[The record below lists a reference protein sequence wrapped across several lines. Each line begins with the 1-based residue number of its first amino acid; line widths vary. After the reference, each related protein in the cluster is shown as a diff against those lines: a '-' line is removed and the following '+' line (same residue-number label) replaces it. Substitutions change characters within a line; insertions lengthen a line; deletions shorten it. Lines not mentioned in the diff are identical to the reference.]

1 VRVAV
6 FGDIHGNLFG
16 LEAALT
22 DLRGQ
27 SPDAMLVT
35 GDLVYKLPWGA
46 EVIDLLRTLPH
57 QAVIGNAELYL
68 TLWGTSLWPAAAWDL
83 PLAQEVVEW
92 ERARLGSER
101 LAWLAALPEYVALS
115 AGRIEDLLV
124 VHGVPG
130 NPFLPLLPRPG
141 EDRSPWVQT
150 DARATELLGA
160 VDADVVVAGHT
171 HTVMCRRVPSRASHG
186 TLIVNPGS
194 LSYGRG
200 RDAIVGRATYAL
212 LDWSATTGWQATL
225 REVRYDPGPM
235 HAALLARRGDYPLAA
250 YFANRMRP
258 PGTEPAPEQRLDF
271 IRFRWGDAPA
281 WWDQRDNLP
290 AWRMLRRNGHYAD

>member
-1 VRVAV
+1 MRIAV

-16 LEAALT
+16 LEAALA
-22 DLRGQ
+22 DLRTQ

-68 TLWGTSLWPAAAWDL
+68 TLWGTPLWPAAGWDL

-92 ERARLGSER
+92 ERARLGPER
-101 LAWLAALPEYVALS
+101 LAWLAALPEHAALS
-115 AGRIEDLLV
+115 AGRLEDLV
-124 VHGVPG
+124 MVHGVPG
-130 NPFLPLLPRPG
+130 NPFLPFLPRPG

-150 DARATELLGA
+150 DTRATELLGGM
-160 VDADVVVAGHT
+160 DADVVVAGHT
-171 HTVMCRRVPSRASHG
+171 HTVLCRRVPSRAPHG

-212 LDWSATTGWQATL
+212 MDWSAATGWQATL
-225 REVRYDPGPM
+225 REVHYDPRPM
-235 HAALLARRGDYPLAA
+235 HAALLALRGDYPVAA
-250 YFANRMRP
+250 YIANRLRP
-258 PGTEPAPEQRLDF
+258 PGAEPVPEQHFDF

-281 WWDQRDNLP
+281 WWDQRDDLP
-290 AWRMLRRNGHYAD
+290 VWRALRGDGHFAD

>member
-1 VRVAV
+1 MRIAV

-16 LEAALT
+16 LEAALA
-22 DLRGQ
+22 DLRTQ

-68 TLWGTSLWPAAAWDL
+68 TLWGTPLWPGARWDL
-83 PLAQEVVEW
+83 PLAREVVEW
-92 ERARLGSER
+92 ERARLGPER
-101 LAWLAALPEYVALS
+101 LAWLAALPEHVALS
-115 AGRIEDLLV
+115 AGRLEDLLV

-150 DARATELLGA
+150 DARAAELLGA

-171 HTVMCRRVPSRASHG
+171 HTVMFRRVP
-186 TLIVNPGS
+186 
-194 LSYGRG
+194 
-200 RDAIVGRATYAL
+200 VGRTARYVDRQSRQPELWPRQRRHRRAGHLRAAGLVGGDRLAGDPARGAL
-212 LDWSATTGWQATL
+212 RSGADARGIA
-225 REVRYDPGPM
+225 RP
-235 HAALLARRGDYPLAA
+235 ARRLPGGGLHRQPDATAGRRTGAGAAARFHPLSLGRRARLVGAA
-250 YFANRMRP
+250 R
-258 PGTEPAPEQRLDF
+258 
-271 IRFRWGDAPA
+271 
-281 WWDQRDNLP
+281 
-290 AWRMLRRNGHYAD
+290 